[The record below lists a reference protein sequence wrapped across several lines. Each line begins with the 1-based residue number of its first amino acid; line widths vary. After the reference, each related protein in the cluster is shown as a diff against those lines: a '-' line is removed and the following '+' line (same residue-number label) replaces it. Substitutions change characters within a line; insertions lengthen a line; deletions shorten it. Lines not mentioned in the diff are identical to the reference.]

1 MTQDDVL
8 IAEAELGEESRKF
21 MESDLGKVLLGLAR
35 QETGLAQIA
44 LETVDPN
51 EKSKIVQLQN
61 QAWLGR
67 KFEEWL
73 LDLVDKG
80 ESAMNVF
87 RQQQE

>member
-1 MTQDDVL
+1 MTEHDAL
-8 IAEAELGEESRKF
+8 IAEAELGEEARKF

-44 LETVDPN
+44 LETVAPTDIY
-51 EKSKIVQLQN
+51 KITTLQN

-73 LDLVDKG
+73 FELVDKG

>member
-1 MTQDDVL
+1 MTEHDAL
-8 IAEAELGEESRKF
+8 IAEAELGEEARKF